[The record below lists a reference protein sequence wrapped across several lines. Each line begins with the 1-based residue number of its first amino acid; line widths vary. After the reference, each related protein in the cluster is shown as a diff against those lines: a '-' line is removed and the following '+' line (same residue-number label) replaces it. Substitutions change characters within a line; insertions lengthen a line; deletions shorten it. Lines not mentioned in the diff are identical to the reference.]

1 MNSDQ
6 PISTL
11 GRKALF
17 GLLLSISACAIGCG
31 SGNARVYP
39 VRGEVFVHG
48 KPAEGAAVHLHPRDK
63 EKCRPAFATVEADG
77 TFQMT
82 TFAKNDGALPGE
94 YVVTVVW
101 RDERTE
107 DGETIYSADK
117 LGARYSKANTS
128 TLNVTVT
135 IGDNDLPL
143 FDLK

>member
-1 MNSDQ
+1 MKPDQ
-6 PISTL
+6 SMSTL
-11 GRKALF
+11 GRGALL
-17 GLLLSISACAIGCG
+17 GLLALSAFPMACG

-82 TFAKNDGALPGE
+82 TFAKNDGAIPGD

-101 RDERTE
+101 RDERIE

-117 LGARYSKANTS
+117 LGDRYSKADTS
-128 TLNVTVT
+128 TLKATVT
-135 IGDNDLPL
+135 AGPNELPR
-143 FDLK
+143 FEVK